1 MKEESEE
8 VLRAK
13 FVQLLAKA
21 ASDKDYF
28 EKLKADPA
36 GTLEEEG
43 IDGFFIQVADDATLN
58 EILRIYGD
66 LGGVICKRH

>member
-8 VLRAK
+8 ALKAK

-21 ASDKDYF
+21 ASDKAYF
-28 EKLKADPA
+28 DKLKADPE
-36 GTLEEEG
+36 GTLQEEG
-43 IDGFFIQVADDATLN
+43 IDGFFIQVANDATLN
-58 EILRIYGD
+58 EIFHTFGD

>member
-1 MKEESEE
+1 MEGNSEE

-13 FVQLLAKA
+13 FVQVLAKA
-21 ASDKDYF
+21 ASDKVFY
-28 EKLKADPA
+28 EKLKADTTK
-36 GTLEEEG
+36 TLEEEG
-43 IDGFFIQVADDATLN
+43 IDGFFIQVADEATLK